1 MSHHSCWK
9 PHGHS
14 RLYNDRTSI
23 ASLRDYDRT
32 EDLPCLPFS
41 LKDICMLNIV
51 FFLDDFPVQVLAALP
66 PRTRRQ
72 ILLALPIADILHLMD
87 TGVMYDV
94 RDSVLDEICL
104 KYKLKFTKPQI
115 KTTSQK
121 IFGSNDRELLESA
134 LTEAV
139 LNVDNRTQ
147 YLPKI
152 VAINL
157 LTVCHDSNHLDVY
170 ECGRF
175 TTVEL
180 DPLFRHVRTCFPS
193 AVFNVV
199 GHSIPRRF
207 KHIVNRGSKLRDSA
221 QVVHLLQYC
230 HLPQA
235 HKEVHCRIGQ
245 FKPWIRDTYPH
256 LLSMRT
262 VRKAASSRTDK
273 IQEAMVLRPF
283 WSGIETLHLSIH
295 YQYKCLDGVAHILLY
310 NIITSGDPQLK
321 HLILCGYLSG
331 IGKALAPLFCD
342 PQDYKPPDGY
352 FLYNFERGV
361 IPPGAPYRGLE
372 GISLRVYDD
381 MRFSTEFSAEI
392 VPFVAAVLQTQ
403 RSIKHVTICILD
415 DKPFMHSLKNVV
427 INTAEYKTFISTT
440 LVDLVKRPQFTSLH
454 LGAAPLPDAYQ
465 LIEAFL
471 ITPATHEQTLSIIA
485 KHVIRGVGRN
495 VAIPPKISQSLRN
508 LPESNPLFKCLD
520 VRGSDDCVGQ
530 WLLSIQQ
537 LKLKSLAVRG
547 TSTVHYDMMQ
557 NCRNYHGYS

>member
-1 MSHHSCWK
+1 MSYRSCWL
-9 PHGHS
+9 PHG
-14 RLYNDRTSI
+14 LYNDRTSL
-23 ASLRDYDRT
+23 AGLRDYDRT

-41 LKDICMLNIV
+41 LKDICMFNIV

-66 PRTRRQ
+66 PRMRRQ

-104 KYKLKFTKPQI
+104 KYRLKFTKLQI
-115 KTTSQK
+115 KTTWQK

-139 LNVDNRTQ
+139 LNVDILMQ
-147 YLPKI
+147 YFPKI

-157 LTVCHDSNHLDVY
+157 LNVCHDSNHLDVD
-170 ECGRF
+170 ECDRF
-175 TTVEL
+175 TMLEL
-180 DPLFRHVRTCFPS
+180 DPLFRHVRTYFPS

-207 KHIVNRGSKLRDSA
+207 KHIVNRGSELRDSA
-221 QVVHLLQYC
+221 QVVLLLQYC

-235 HKEVHCRIGQ
+235 HNEVNCRIGQ
-245 FKPWIRDTYPH
+245 FEPWIRDTYPH
-256 LLSMRT
+256 LLSMRK
-262 VRKAASSRTDK
+262 VRKAAASRTDK

-283 WSGIETLHLSIH
+283 WSGIQTLHLSID
-295 YQYKCLDGVAHILLY
+295 YRYKCLDGETHILLY

-321 HLILCGYLSG
+321 HLILCGYPSG
-331 IGKALAPLFCD
+331 IRKPLAPLFCD
-342 PQDYKPPDGY
+342 PQDYKPPNGY

-372 GISLRVYDD
+372 GISLLIYDD
-381 MRFSTEFSAEI
+381 VRFSTEFSAEI
-392 VPFVAAVLQTQ
+392 VPFFAAVLQTQ
-403 RSIKHVTICILD
+403 RSIKHVTICILS
-415 DKPFMHSLKNVV
+415 DKPFMRSLKNVV
-427 INTAEYKTFISTT
+427 INTAEYKTFTSTT
-440 LVDLVKRPQFTSLH
+440 LVDLVKRRQFTSLH
-454 LGAAPLPDAYQ
+454 LGAAPLPNAYL

-471 ITPATHEQTLSIIA
+471 INPTTHEQTLSIIA
-485 KHVIRGVGRN
+485 KYAVIRGVETYG
-495 VAIPPKISQSLRN
+495 AIPPNISQSLRN
-508 LPESNPLFKCLD
+508 LPESNHLFKCLD

-530 WLLSIQQ
+530 WLMSIPQ